1 MSAEE
6 DIEIA
11 LFTKAKEYTDL
22 PLVFPNYDAIPPTSG
37 SAYVEVT
44 HFRNGSRPITLSYED
59 FFIGILQMMVCCPLG
74 EGPGEARKRAGD
86 IAALFPKNLRL
97 TKNTTKVVISK
108 RPVLGTAAP
117 TDVKYELPVSI
128 YYETSI

>member
-1 MSAEE
+1 MSVEE
-6 DIEIA
+6 DVEIA
-11 LFTKAKEYTDL
+11 LFEQAKKYTDL
-22 PLVFPNYDAIPPTSG
+22 PVVFPNYDAGPPVDG

-44 HFRNGSRPITLSYED
+44 HFRNGSRIITLNNED
-59 FFIGILQMMVCCPLG
+59 QFIGILQMLVRIPLG

-86 IAALFPKNLRL
+86 IAALFPKNLSLRS
-97 TKNTTKVVISK
+97 NGVRVMVSK

-128 YYETSI
+128 HYETFI